1 MISVASF
8 TTLDL
13 FLVQNLNTGDES
25 PADVE
30 GGEEGHG
37 DQAGGVHDGGDKQ
50 WSPSS
55 LRCGEVR
62 CRDGTP
68 TSREAADLL
77 ISPPPSR
84 GHSIIIIII
93 ILSSYHL
100 VTPHLPAASTI
111 TPDP

>member
-1 MISVASF
+1 MLRAARRV
-8 TTLDL
+8 TVTR
-13 FLVQNLNTGDES
+13 VPES
-25 PADVE
+25 MMV
-30 GGEEGHG
+30 
-37 DQAGGVHDGGDKQ
+37 
-50 WSPSS
+50 SLSS

-77 ISPPPSR
+77 SPPPSR

-100 VTPHLPAASTI
+100 VTPHLPASSTI

>member
-37 DQAGGVHDGGDKQ
+37 DQAGGVHDGGEQ
-50 WSPSS
+50 SEQSEVWRGQMPRWHSHEQRGCRLVNISVAIARS
-55 LRCGEVR
+55 LY
-62 CRDGTP
+62 
-68 TSREAADLL
+68 
-77 ISPPPSR
+77 
-84 GHSIIIIII
+84 HYHH
-93 ILSSYHL
+93 YHL
-100 VTPHLPAASTI
+100 I
-111 TPDP
+111 IW